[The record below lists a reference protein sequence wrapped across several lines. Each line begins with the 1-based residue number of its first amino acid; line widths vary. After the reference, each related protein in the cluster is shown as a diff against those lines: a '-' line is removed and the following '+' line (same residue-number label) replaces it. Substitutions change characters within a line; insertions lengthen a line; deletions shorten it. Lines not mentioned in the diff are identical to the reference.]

1 LSYDQTLPN
10 RSLSHLELFSLRDN
24 KWNQI
29 EDPHFTYFNAAAVV
43 KVGLFFNGAFHWVA
57 GRNDLSVDV
66 SVVFDLMERKL
77 LEMPL
82 PDDFDNDPVSYGL
95 WVFGEFL
102 SLWGMDFRNSRVEIW
117 VMKEYKLH
125 SSWTKTLLIPI
136 DYNIFCFSPI
146 YSTKSGDIIGTSFL
160 CGLVKYNDK
169 GQLLE
174 YQEGR
179 GNVRQVAMYTES
191 LLSPHVDLEQV
202 YEDDTNKKNQ
212 VLKYS
217 HSPFS

>member
-1 LSYDQTLPN
+1 
-10 RSLSHLELFSLRDN
+10 
-24 KWNQI
+24 
-29 EDPHFTYFNAAAVV
+29 
-43 KVGLFFNGAFHWVA
+43 
-57 GRNDLSVDV
+57 
-66 SVVFDLMERKL
+66 
-77 LEMPL
+77 
-82 PDDFDNDPVSYGL
+82 
-95 WVFGEFL
+95 
-102 SLWGMDFRNSRVEIW
+102 
-117 VMKEYKLH
+117 MKEYKLH

-136 DYNIFCFSPI
+136 DCNIFWFSPI
-146 YSTKSGDIIGTSFL
+146 YSTKSGDIIGTNFL
-160 CGLVKYNDK
+160 GGLVKYNDK